1 VYQYTQSFSPGIY
14 GFFPNTQVADPLFRQ
29 GNILGGIQPRVDI
42 VETQSEIICI
52 FEVPGAEP
60 DTIKLEIEGGTLHLE
75 GPVDMG
81 LMETVQMKYVYRER
95 PDKYSR
101 ILVLPREIDS
111 ERAVADAKN
120 GLVLVRFPKKKTG
133 KRLEVNQQQQQLQPR
148 QQQLQSQ
155 QQPQQYQPQQFQQQQ
170 QQQQQNQQQQ
180 QQQYYQQP
188 QQQQQSQQ
196 LPQQNFGTPLA
207 DSPLGIE

>member
-1 VYQYTQSFSPGIY
+1 MYQYTQSFSPGIY
-14 GFFPNTQVADPLFRQ
+14 GFFPNTLVADPLSRQ
-29 GNILGGIQPRVDI
+29 GNFGGGIQPRVDI
-42 VETQSEIICI
+42 VETQGEIICI
-52 FEVPGAEP
+52 FEVPGVEHDA
-60 DTIKLEIEGGTLHLE
+60 INVEIEGDTLHLE

-81 LMETVQMKYVYRER
+81 LMETGQLKYVNRER

-101 ILVLPREIDS
+101 ILVLPRGIDT

-120 GLVLVRFPKKKTG
+120 GLVLVRFPKKITG

-155 QQPQQYQPQQFQQQQ
+155 QQPQQYQFQQHRQLQQQQ
-170 QQQQQNQQQQ
+170 QQQQ
-180 QQQYYQQP
+180 YHQQP

-196 LPQQNFGTPLA
+196 LPQQNFGAPSP
-207 DSPLGIE
+207 DSPLGKE